1 MQKKLYYD
9 NPYYKEFTSRVT
21 SCEQGKNGYEIILEE
36 TAFYPEGGGQP
47 ADYGWLGETK
57 VIDVR
62 ERDGEVIHI
71 CEAPL
76 AVGNSVVG
84 KLDWDRRFRHMQQHT
99 GEHIF
104 SGLIHKHFGYNN
116 IGFHMGKDF
125 ITIDFDGLLN
135 NEEMQMIE
143 TQANQAIFEN
153 REVYCGYPSKEE
165 LERLDY
171 RSKKALQGDIRI
183 VEVPDADIC
192 ACCGTHVS
200 RTGEIGIIK
209 VTGNEKYKGG
219 SRIFL
224 QIGWQALEDYRTK
237 TENIQKITALLS
249 AKPELVAAAVEK
261 LQQGF
266 GEQKLLLS
274 QLKKELLQYK
284 AAALNSESGRLC
296 VMAQNMDN
304 TEIRMLCDML
314 LSKNELVLVLS
325 GEERNGYKFVLGQ
338 RDGQI
343 EELGKQF
350 REGCNAKGGG
360 RDNMMQGSATC
371 TKEQIVDFVKEYWHM
386 EIVSL

>member
-1 MQKKLYYD
+1 MQKKLFYV
-9 NPYYKEFTSRVT
+9 NPYCKEFTSQVV
-21 SCEQGKNGYEIILEE
+21 SCEQGKQGYEVILEE

-47 ADYGWLGETK
+47 ADMGWLNEMR

-62 ERDGEVIHI
+62 ERTGEVIHI
-71 CEAPL
+71 CDKPI
-76 AVGNSVVG
+76 AVGESVVG

-135 NEEMQMIE
+135 DEEMQMIE
-143 TQANQAIFEN
+143 TEANRSVFEN
-153 REVYCGYPSKEE
+153 REVHCGYPSKEE
-165 LERLDY
+165 LDILDY

-192 ACCGTHVS
+192 ACCGTHVN

-224 QIGWQALEDYRTK
+224 QIGWQALEDYRKK
-237 TENIQKITALLS
+237 TDNVQKITALLS
-249 AKPELVAAAVEK
+249 AKPELIGNAVEK

-266 GEQKLLLS
+266 GEQKLQLS

-284 AAALNSESGRLC
+284 AAALQAKSGRLC
-296 VMAQNMDN
+296 VMAQNMDG
-304 TEIRMLCDML
+304 TEIRILCDML
-314 LSKNELVLVLS
+314 LSKNEIVLVFTGDES
-325 GEERNGYKFVLGQ
+325 SGYKFVLGQ
-338 RDGQI
+338 KSGLI
-343 EELGKQF
+343 EKLGKEF
-350 REGCNAKGGG
+350 KEGCNAKGGG
-360 RDNMMQGSATC
+360 RENMMQGSASC
-371 TKEQIVDFVKEYWHM
+371 TKEQIMNFVRESWQM
-386 EIVSL
+386 EMFFL